1 MNKIFKVIFSK
12 AKGCYVVVS
21 ELAKSAGKG
30 TSASHIQRGY
40 TLTLAAAVL
49 SMMMGMAPVG
59 AADPVD
65 LDHGASAYYDANGNL
80 TIGKN
85 V

>member
-40 TLTLAAAVL
+40 KL
-49 SMMMGMAPVG
+49 S
-59 AADPVD
+59 
-65 LDHGASAYYDANGNL
+65 LIH
-80 TIGKN
+80 I
-85 V
+85 